1 MIENDSPVIREMGC
15 TEAEFARW
23 LPGVARHAPIQS
35 AVQAGLA
42 THCITVG
49 SGMVEIR
56 LQSQPPRRIGG
67 IALPVLLATF
77 HFTGLDAA
85 QRCAFMTHFDNYTRR
100 GGG

>member
-1 MIENDSPVIREMGC
+1 MIEKDSPVIREMGC

-23 LPGVARHAPIQS
+23 LPGATRHAPIQS
-35 AVQAGLA
+35 AIQADLT
-42 THCITVG
+42 THRITVS
-49 SGMVEIR
+49 SGIVEIQ

-85 QRCAFMTHFDNYTRR
+85 ERCAFMTHFDNYTRR

>member
-1 MIENDSPVIREMGC
+1 MIENDSLAIREMGC

-23 LPGVARHAPIQS
+23 LPGATQHAPIQS
-35 AVQAGLA
+35 AVQADL
-42 THCITVG
+42 TIHRITVG

-77 HFTGLDAA
+77 HFTGMDTAE
-85 QRCAFMTHFDNYTRR
+85 RCAFMTHFDNYTRR